1 MLIISLIFILNF
13 AFNNKYNIRYTLY
26 KDFTNTEEEN
36 NKNEDLNPHLNFS
49 INLQKIS
56 IHNAIEAKNIEESGF
71 LIISDENSK
80 IIDKNTI
87 ISKTTSNFTVVFA
100 YGCLFNCSDE
110 FNNKE
115 NETNAIYYLN
125 ISYSGYKID
134 HENKNTPLERNND
147 KYHFYHEFYF
157 NLNQS
162 TFYEVN
168 WNIIKYKE
176 ERGLFALFDNLF
188 DKK

>member
-1 MLIISLIFILNF
+1 MFIRRLDFLSSPPQMFIFKQKTNKTLFGGILFIIYIIIMLIISLIFILNF

-80 IIDKNTI
+80 IIDKFQLFL
-87 ISKTTSNFTVVFA
+87 KLPQTSLLFLLMVV
-100 YGCLFNCSDE
+100 CLIALMNS
-110 FNNKE
+110 
-115 NETNAIYYLN
+115 
-125 ISYSGYKID
+125 
-134 HENKNTPLERNND
+134 
-147 KYHFYHEFYF
+147 
-157 NLNQS
+157 
-162 TFYEVN
+162 
-168 WNIIKYKE
+168 IIKKMKQMQ
-176 ERGLFALFDNLF
+176 FII
-188 DKK
+188 